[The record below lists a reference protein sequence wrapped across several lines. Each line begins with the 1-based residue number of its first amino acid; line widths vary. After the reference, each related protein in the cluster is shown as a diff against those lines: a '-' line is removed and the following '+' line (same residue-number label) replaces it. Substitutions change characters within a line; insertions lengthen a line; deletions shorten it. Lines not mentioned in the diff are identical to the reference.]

1 MNRFIRKTVKLL
13 ALAAPSF
20 IRLALL
26 IHAYVVLLT
35 DNRNGMR

>member
-13 ALAAPSF
+13 ALASPY

-26 IHAYVVLLT
+26 IHAYVVLFT
-35 DNRNGMR
+35 GKRIGMG